1 MLFLCSCI
9 RGFSDVQAQVQFNE
23 KLFLFTDRFNKRL
36 YATSSIF
43 EAVGIWIHIGALHIE
58 KLKIAHKTIG
68 RASLLLLFSIY
79 VASTIIGTMA
89 KAPEEFTKP
98 DWVIHFLHA
107 SVSVIH
113 GLLIVN
119 PEMSPVYFSPTTI
132 SQADWLASGS
142 SSS

>member
-1 MLFLCSCI
+1 MQWPQPEDLELKTYKNDFDAPSEGIIGRDEGLDDCVHLMLFLCSRI

-68 RASLLLLFSIY
+68 RASL
-79 VASTIIGTMA
+79 
-89 KAPEEFTKP
+89 
-98 DWVIHFLHA
+98 
-107 SVSVIH
+107 
-113 GLLIVN
+113 
-119 PEMSPVYFSPTTI
+119 
-132 SQADWLASGS
+132 
-142 SSS
+142 